1 MKYEKNL
8 LCREICNAINSDCS
22 KHCNLKG
29 VCEQCENIADAL
41 AEAGARFPIC
51 KTGDTVYEI
60 VSESVEDKDCLF
72 GWKLQMNHYPVM
84 ITEIRITGNSI
95 RYYTERYRGKIEEVK
110 IFTLTLEDANRVCYE
125 YNKPKGDE

>member
-1 MKYEKNL
+1 MKYEEKL
-8 LCREICNAINSDCS
+8 FSKTIGDAIIDFALQDDPKPFPSKQECIVNA
-22 KHCNLKG
+22 L
-29 VCEQCENIADAL
+29 V
-41 AEAGARFPIC
+41 EAGARFPIC

-60 VSESVEDKDCLF
+60 VSESIEDKDCLF
-72 GWKLQMNHYPVM
+72 GWKLQMNHYPVI
-84 ITEIRITGNSI
+84 ITEIRITGDSI

>member
-1 MKYEKNL
+1 MKYEEKL
-8 LCREICNAINSDCS
+8 FD
-22 KHCNLKG
+22 KT
-29 VCEQCENIADAL
+29 IADAML
-41 AEAGARFPIC
+41 DFESQTEPKRFPTKKDFVVNALVEAGARFPIC

-110 IFTLTLEDANRVCYE
+110 VFALTLEDADRVCYE